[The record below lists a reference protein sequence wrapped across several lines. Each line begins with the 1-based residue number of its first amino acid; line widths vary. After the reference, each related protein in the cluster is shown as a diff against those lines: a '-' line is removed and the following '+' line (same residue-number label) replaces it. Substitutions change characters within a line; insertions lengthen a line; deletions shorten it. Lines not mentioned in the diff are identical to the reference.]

1 MFGVSEAGFMSGS
14 SLVTD
19 KAVEVDCRPC
29 FSCLRCPFAVAM
41 VRGKCLVT
49 RDSFKPG
56 HPIKWLF
63 LIAFKNVCFAGE
75 KHAA

>member
-1 MFGVSEAGFMSGS
+1 MLGVSEVGFISWS
-14 SLVTD
+14 SLVRD

-41 VRGKCLVT
+41 VRGKCLVP
-49 RDSFKPG
+49 RDSVRPG
-56 HPIKWLF
+56 QPMKWLF
-63 LIAFKNVCFAGE
+63 LMTFRKVCFAGE